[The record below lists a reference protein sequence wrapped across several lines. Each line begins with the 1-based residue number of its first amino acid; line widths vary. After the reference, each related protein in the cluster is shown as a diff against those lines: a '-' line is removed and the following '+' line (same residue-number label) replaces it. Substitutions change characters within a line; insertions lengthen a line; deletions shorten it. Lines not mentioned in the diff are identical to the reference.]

1 MLTGCEKTSE
11 AESNC
16 APRVPDAYL
25 LDSDVLIDISR
36 NKPAAID
43 YVDTLPDPW
52 MISQVT
58 AMELLVGAR
67 DKREIAYLDQFL
79 SSYPIVPLSASL
91 GVRAYRLLM
100 DYAKSHGLHVFD
112 SLVAATALEQGLT
125 LVTRN
130 QRHFAM
136 IDKLILHVPEY

>member
-1 MLTGCEKTSE
+1 M
-11 AESNC
+11 
-16 APRVPDAYL
+16 PYL

-36 NKPAAID
+36 NRPEAID

-67 DKREIAYLDQFL
+67 DKREVGYLDAFL
-79 SSYPIVPLSASL
+79 SSYPIVPLSASI
-91 GVRAYRLLM
+91 GERAYRLLKG
-100 DYAKSHGLHVFD
+100 YAKSHGLHVFD

-125 LVTRN
+125 LVTKN

-136 IDKLILHVPEY
+136 ISQLMMQAPGY

>member
-1 MLTGCEKTSE
+1 M
-11 AESNC
+11 
-16 APRVPDAYL
+16 PYL

-36 NKPAAID
+36 NRPEAID

-67 DKREIAYLDQFL
+67 DKREVGYLHAFL
-79 SSYPIVPLSASL
+79 SSYPIVPLSASI
-91 GVRAYRLLM
+91 GERAYQLLKG
-100 DYAKSHGLHVFD
+100 YAKSHGLHVFD

-125 LVTRN
+125 LVTKN

-136 IDKLILHVPEY
+136 INQLMMQAPGY

>member
-1 MLTGCEKTSE
+1 M
-11 AESNC
+11 
-16 APRVPDAYL
+16 PYL

-36 NKPAAID
+36 NRPEAID

-67 DKREIAYLDQFL
+67 DKREVGYLDAFL
-79 SSYPIVPLSASL
+79 SSYPIVPLSASI
-91 GVRAYRLLM
+91 GERAYQLLKG
-100 DYAKSHGLHVFD
+100 YAKSNGLHVFD

-125 LVTRN
+125 LVTKN

-136 IDKLILHVPEY
+136 INQLIVQAPGY